1 MMAGMTMTRMR
12 MVMARMRMV
21 MAGVIM
27 MIARMKMVGMMTVG
41 MTMARVAR
49 ITLTR
54 SCNMKKAMRKVNLA
68 LKTFTYEICNFSHE
82 VTTCRSRT

>member
-1 MMAGMTMTRMR
+1 
-12 MVMARMRMV
+12 MVMARMRMRMV

-54 SCNMKKAMRKVNLA
+54 SCNIKKKAMRKVNLA